1 MIYLLVAK
9 PSVHFYFSLAML
21 TDGLNSYIYFFTLG
35 YILPDGKGDV
45 VGTPWEMKIRDDM
58 VIREK
63 SGYIYGYDSIVS
75 ILPEMKVGKDP

>member
-21 TDGLNSYIYFFTLG
+21 TDGLTSYIYFFTLG

-45 VGTPWEMKIRDDM
+45 VGTPWEMKILDDM

-63 SGYIYGYDSIVS
+63 GGSVYVYDSIVS